1 MAGRN
6 GMAAEKLGDRRPRK
20 VSSCMHLD
28 DGHGEPEKSS
38 GEEDQQV
45 GEGDGEDGDEQTCQ

>member
-1 MAGRN
+1 M
-6 GMAAEKLGDRRPRK
+6 AEKLGDRRPRK